1 MNNARGLNVFDGLIS
16 LFVAIDFYKRRG
28 EEDGAE

>member
-1 MNNARGLNVFDGLIS
+1 MNNTCGFNVLDGLIS
-16 LFVAIDFYKRRG
+16 LFVMIDFYKRRG